1 MDAAQI
7 LADGG
12 LLVAMG
18 IAFVF
23 GALSF
28 VSPCVL
34 PLLPGYL
41 SMTTWG

>member
-1 MDAAQI
+1 MTDVNI
-7 LADGG
+7 F
-12 LLVAMG
+12 

-41 SMTTWG
+41 GLMSVTPQPN